1 LLQLVNSTIEDV
13 SIKEGL
19 GYKALEAL
27 LDRYLSSAVNWDE
40 VKRVKLLGLDE
51 IALKKGHKDFV

>member
-1 LLQLVNSTIEDV
+1 LLQVVNSTIEEV

-27 LDRYLSSAVNWDE
+27 LDRYLRGR
-40 VKRVKLLGLDE
+40 K
-51 IALKKGHKDFV
+51 